1 MDLVRRYRVKG
12 HRATMGTSIGI
23 IYCVESYVLI
33 VFPDCITPRP
43 TPQPLH
49 LSQCPAVGEF
59 SMCREW
65 RTGVP
70 FGKNGCSA
78 GHEIGELMEG
88 KGLIKT
94 LTSVEH
100 SCESN
105 ELKNKSQ

>member
-1 MDLVRRYRVKG
+1 
-12 HRATMGTSIGI
+12 
-23 IYCVESYVLI
+23 
-33 VFPDCITPRP
+33 
-43 TPQPLH
+43 
-49 LSQCPAVGEF
+49 
-59 SMCREW
+59 MCREW